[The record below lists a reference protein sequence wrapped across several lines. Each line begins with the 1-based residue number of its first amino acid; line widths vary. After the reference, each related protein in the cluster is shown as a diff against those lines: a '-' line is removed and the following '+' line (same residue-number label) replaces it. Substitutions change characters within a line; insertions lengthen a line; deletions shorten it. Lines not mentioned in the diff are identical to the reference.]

1 MKHIFKQLGE
11 LVTPSKKSDFNKAVF
26 RLTTYYSI
34 GVCFILIVFSFL
46 SMALMLAD
54 QRYNLVQPARWV
66 LSIIMY
72 PVQWVALRP
81 QVAWQDLGDVFE
93 GKQDVLDN
101 LQAAN
106 AQLLAQSVRTSQLE
120 QLELENRHLRELL
133 ELRERVA
140 TPALAAEVLYEAGDP
155 YTRKM
160 VLDKGALNGVVQSSP
175 VMDEKG
181 ILGQITRVHPLVS
194 EITLVT
200 DREHS
205 IPVLNTR
212 TGARGVAFGESGG
225 APLLELRYM
234 ATNADIEVDDVLTT
248 SGVDGVYPPGIP
260 VAKVVKVERRADSVF
275 ARILCESLAR
285 VQGAR
290 HVMVLAPVK
299 LPLASPPLEHA
310 APVLQH
316 KGGR

>member
-1 MKHIFKQLGE
+1 MPLGTLERSPPPFFKQG
-11 LVTPSKKSDFNKAVF
+11 TSA
-26 RLTTYYSI
+26 LTK
-34 GVCFILIVFSFL
+34 LIIFSFI
-46 SMALMLAD
+46 SMAMMLAD
-54 QRYNLVQPARWV
+54 QRYNIVQPARWV
-66 LSIIMY
+66 LSLMIY
-72 PVQWVALRP
+72 PVQWLALRP
-81 QVAWQDLGDVFE
+81 QVTWHDMGDVFE

-101 LQAAN
+101 LQAAQ
-106 AQLLAQSVRTSQLE
+106 AQLLAQSVRTVQLE

-133 ELRERVA
+133 ELRQRMG
-140 TPALAAEVLYEAGDP
+140 TPAVAAEVLYEAGDP
-155 YTRKM
+155 FTRKM
-160 VLDKGALNGVVQSSP
+160 VLDKGALSGMVQGSP
-175 VMDEKG
+175 VMDEQG

-234 ATNADIEVDDVLTT
+234 ATNADIEIDDVLTT

-260 VAKVVKVERRADSVF
+260 VAKVVKVERRADTVF

-299 LPLASPPLEHA
+299 LPIESVEVERAT
-310 APVLQH
+310 PVQP
-316 KGGR
+316 KGGRR

>member
-1 MKHIFKQLGE
+1 MPLGTLERSPPPFFKQG
-11 LVTPSKKSDFNKAVF
+11 TSA
-26 RLTTYYSI
+26 LTK
-34 GVCFILIVFSFL
+34 LIIFSFI
-46 SMALMLAD
+46 SMAMMLTD
-54 QRYNLVQPARWV
+54 QRYNIVQPARWV
-66 LSIIMY
+66 LSLMIY
-72 PVQWVALRP
+72 PVQWLALRP
-81 QVAWQDLGDVFE
+81 QVAWHDMGDVFE

-101 LQAAN
+101 LQAAQ
-106 AQLLAQSVRTSQLE
+106 AQLLAQSVRTVQLE

-133 ELRERVA
+133 ELRQRMG
-140 TPALAAEVLYEAGDP
+140 TPAVAAEVLYEAGDP
-155 YTRKM
+155 FTRKM
-160 VLDKGALNGVVQSSP
+160 VLDKGALSGMVQGSP
-175 VMDEKG
+175 VMDEQG

-205 IPVLNTR
+205 MPVLNTR

-234 ATNADIEVDDVLTT
+234 ATNADIEIDDVLTT

-260 VAKVVKVERRADSVF
+260 VAKVVKVERRADTVF

-299 LPLASPPLEHA
+299 LPIESVEVERET
-310 APVLQH
+310 PVQP
-316 KGGR
+316 KGGRR